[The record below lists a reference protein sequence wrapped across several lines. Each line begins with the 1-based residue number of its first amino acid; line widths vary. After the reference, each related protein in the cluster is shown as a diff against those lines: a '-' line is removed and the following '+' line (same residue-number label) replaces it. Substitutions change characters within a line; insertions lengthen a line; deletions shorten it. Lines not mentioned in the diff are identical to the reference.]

1 MEKITGYKPTTE
13 QLEAAKARREAQQ
26 AEKAA
31 RKNKAGG
38 KTVKSKDGTY
48 KSVTV
53 TPKQV
58 EAKQKQRILENL
70 KKEQHFGGKTIFDE
84 KTGKYVSQS
93 AKEVKEAAE
102 NAAKTTTKK
111 TGLLSKLGKFGKK
124 AGKFGLIGLGVA
136 ALVGGGIYVYNKLSG
151 NGSTSEE
158 ATPLKENSTPAP
170 ADKSDSA
177 EKAEKTPA
185 PAPEEKA
192 EETEKSEKTP
202 APAPEE
208 KAEES
213 EGSEKTPAPA
223 PEEKA
228 EETEKSKESKES
240 EEAKDVPTEH
250 TVVKGDNVWN
260 IAKQHLIDLKND
272 PNYKPTDAEILK
284 HTKEL
289 MELNN
294 LEFEP
299 DGYHVIIKPQDKLK
313 LVA

>member
-13 QLEAAKARREAQQ
+13 QIEAAKARREAQQ

-31 RKNKAGG
+31 RKNKAGS

-136 ALVGGGIYVYNKLSG
+136 ALVGGGIYLYNKLSG
-151 NGSTSEE
+151 NSSTSEE

-170 ADKSDSA
+170 VDKSDSA

-192 EETEKSEKTP
+192 EEPEKAEKTP

-213 EGSEKTPAPA
+213 EKSKE
-223 PEEKA
+223 
-228 EETEKSKESKES
+228 SKESKES

-299 DGYHVIIKPQDKLK
+299 DGYRVIIKPEDKLK